1 MNAITR
7 FEREEADASTV
18 TFLLDGREISARHT
32 DTLIEIADREGI
44 EIPRLCYKAG
54 MDAVGNC
61 RACMVEIKGERVLAA
76 SCCRSP
82 VNGMQVTTTSERV
95 KQSQQMVIELLQSDM
110 PEKEYTRHNEVDEWA
125 VRLKVGKPRFAAR
138 PSVAPDYSHA
148 AIAVNLDACIQCTR
162 CVRACRDEQVNDVI
176 GLASRGQHAKIV
188 FDMDDPMGAS
198 TCVGC
203 GECVQACPTGALM
216 PAREVALTKPDRSV
230 NSLCPY
236 CGVGCQLTYHVKDD
250 KILYVDGRDGPANHS
265 RLCVKGRYGF
275 DYSRHPQRLTVPLIR
290 RDDAPKRADFV
301 MDPNNVLQVF
311 REATWDEALDLAGG
325 ALAKIRDTHGKK
337 SLAGFGSA
345 KGSNEEAYLFQK
357 LVRTGF
363 GSNNVDHC
371 TRLCHASSVAALLEG
386 IGSGAVSNPVMDV
399 IKAGVVILIGANP
412 TVNHPVAATFLK
424 NAMRN
429 GTKLIVMDPRRSE
442 LARTA
447 YRYLQFKADTDV
459 ALLNA
464 MMHVIIE
471 ENLVDPKFIADRTLG
486 YEELVKN
493 VAGYSPDLMAPICGV
508 PAETIREVARLYA
521 TSSGSM
527 ILWGMGISQH
537 IHGTDNARC
546 LIALAMMTGQIGRP
560 GTGLHPLRGQNNV
573 QGASD
578 AGLIPMMYPD
588 YQRVDNKDVR
598 ARFAKAWRVPESEL
612 DDKPGL
618 TVVEVIKGILAG
630 NVKGMYIMGENPAMS
645 DPDADHARAALAKL
659 DMLVVQDIF
668 LTETGYLA
676 DVILPASSFA
686 EKTGTFTNTD
696 RFVQLGRQALNPP
709 GSARQDLKIIIDLA
723 HRLGLSWSYG
733 EGDAAVAAVFD
744 EMRRAMPSIGGI
756 TWERLQAEDSVT
768 YPCLQEGDPGDSVVF
783 IDDFPTPTGRGRFVP
798 ADIIPADE
806 RPDTDYPLVLI
817 TGRQLEHWHTGS
829 MTRRS
834 GVLDSIE
841 PDPVASLHP
850 VDLAAMGLKP
860 GDLITIQSRRGKVSL
875 YARADESSP
884 HGSVFVAF
892 CFYEAAI
899 NKLTNSAL
907 DPFGKI
913 PEFKYCA
920 VRISKGGTTPV
931 QLSFGG
937 GQILSP
943 DTAAEV

>member
-1 MNAITR
+1 MNDINRA
-7 FEREEADASTV
+7 ERAHADSLSV
-18 TFLLDGREISARHT
+18 KFKLDGREITAAST
-32 DTLIEIADREGI
+32 DTLLEIADREGV
-44 EIPRLCYKAG
+44 EIPRLCYMPG

-61 RACMVEIKGERVLAA
+61 RSCMVEIKGERVLAA

-82 VNGMQVTTTSERV
+82 TAGMEVTTNNDRV
-95 KQSQQMVIELLQSDM
+95 RKSQQLVIELLQSDM

-125 VRLKVGKPRFAAR
+125 ERLNVGKPRFAPRRA
-138 PSVAPDYSHA
+138 VQADLSHA
-148 AIAVNLDACIQCTR
+148 AISVNLDACIQCTR
-162 CVRACRDEQVNDVI
+162 CLRACRDEQANDVI
-176 GLASRGQHAKIV
+176 GLASRGQNEKIV

-198 TCVGC
+198 TCVAC
-203 GECVQACPTGALM
+203 GECVQACPTGAIM
-216 PAREVALTKPDRSV
+216 PAREVALTIPDKSV
-230 NSLCPY
+230 KSLCPY

-250 KILYVDGRDGPANHS
+250 KILYVEGRDGPANHS
-265 RLCVKGRYGF
+265 RLCVKGRYGY
-275 DYSRHPQRLTVPLIR
+275 DYARHPQRLTVPLIR
-290 RDDAPKRADFV
+290 RSDVPKSRDFV
-301 MDPNNVLQVF
+301 MDPNSVMEVF
-311 REATWDEALDLAGG
+311 REATWEEAIALGG
-325 ALAKIRDTHGKK
+325 GTLRKLRDTFGPK

-357 LVRTGF
+357 LVRLGF

-386 IGSGAVSNPVMDV
+386 LGSGSVSNPVMDV
-399 IKAGVVILIGANP
+399 TQAKVVIVIGANP
-412 TVNHPVAATFLK
+412 TVNHPVAATFIK
-424 NAMRN
+424 NAMRS
-429 GTKLIVMDPRRSE
+429 GTKVIVIDPRRND

-447 YRYLQFKADTDV
+447 YRYLQFKPDTDV

-471 ENLVDPKFIADRTLG
+471 ENLVDEGFIADRTLG
-486 YEELVKN
+486 YAELVKN
-493 VAGYSPDLMAPICGV
+493 VKGYSPELMAPICGV
-508 PAETIREVARLYA
+508 PAETIREVARMYA
-521 TSSGSM
+521 TSPASM

-546 LIALAMMTGQIGRP
+546 LIALALMTGQIGRP

-588 YQRVDNKDVR
+588 YQRVDNPQ
-598 ARFAKAWRVPESEL
+598 ARERFSKAWGVPIEQL
-612 DDKPGL
+612 DEKPGL

-645 DPDADHARAALAKL
+645 DPDADHAREALAKL

-668 LTETGYLA
+668 LTETCYLA

-696 RFVQLGRQALNPP
+696 RYVQLGRQALNPP
-709 GSARQDLKIIIDLA
+709 GDARQDLEIIIDLS
-723 HRLGLSWSYG
+723 RQLGLSWQYG
-733 EGDAAVAAVFD
+733 TGEKAVAAVFD
-744 EMRRAMPSIGGI
+744 EMRHTMPSIGGI

-768 YPCLQEGDPGDSVVF
+768 YPCEKEGDRGEAVVF
-783 IDDFPTPTGRGRFVP
+783 VDSFPTPTGKARFVP

-806 RPDTDYPLVLI
+806 RPDTEYPMVLI

-834 GVLDSIE
+834 GVLDAIE
-841 PDPVASLHP
+841 PDPVASLNP
-850 VDLAAMGLKP
+850 VDMAALGAKP
-860 GDLITIQSRRGKVSL
+860 GDLVTIQSRRGRVTL
-875 YARADESSP
+875 YAREDESSP
-884 HGSVFVAF
+884 HGAVFVPF

-920 VRISKGGTTPV
+920 IRVTLGGTKPA

-937 GQILSP
+937 GQILEP
-943 DTAAEV
+943 AMTED